1 VAIVENRES
10 WVLRQ
15 LEAAG
20 HLVRY
25 PALKPEEIAR
35 EVLGLE
41 ARNVAGQGWRWFR
54 DKGSTLGPVEVTL

>member
-25 PALKPEEIAR
+25 PALRPEEIVRA
-35 EVLGLE
+35 LGLE
-41 ARNVAGQGWRWFR
+41 ARFVAGQGWRWFR
-54 DKGSTLGPVEVTL
+54 DRGSVKGLEEVRL